1 MEIQAIKKYMKDN
14 HITYEELAQ
23 RSNLSISTI
32 KKIFSGISQ
41 YPRIDTMQAI
51 EAALCLNTR
60 DISFTDEE
68 KAVGIG
74 THGTSLS
81 DEEWEIIELFS
92 ELKRVK
98 GEATARAI
106 KTMIKSILNEK
117 N

>member
-1 MEIQAIKKYMKDN
+1 MEIQALKIYLKSNK
-14 HITYEELAQ
+14 ITYEQLSE
-23 RSNLSISTI
+23 RSGIPLNTL
-32 KKIFSGISQ
+32 KNIFSGRTPN
-41 YPRIDTMQAI
+41 PRIDTMQAI